1 MNKILGKEKI
11 KKKNLR
17 SKGSIIY
24 QLKILVESFNN
35 KLNKA
40 KKEYLNL
47 VTGMIYS
54 SYTKPEKRQRMKKK
68 DMVH

>member
-35 KLNKA
+35 RL
-40 KKEYLNL
+40 
-47 VTGMIYS
+47 
-54 SYTKPEKRQRMKKK
+54 
-68 DMVH
+68 D